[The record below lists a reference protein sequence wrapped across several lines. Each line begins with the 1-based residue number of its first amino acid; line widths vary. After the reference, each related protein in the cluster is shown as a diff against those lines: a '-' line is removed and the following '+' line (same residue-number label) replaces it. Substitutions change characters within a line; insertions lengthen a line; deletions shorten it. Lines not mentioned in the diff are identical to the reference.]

1 VLSNIGG
8 TLSRKSLAHY
18 RVTNLCRIW
27 RGRNGRLT
35 LALVIDC
42 YTRELLGWQ
51 LSRSGKASTAAAA
64 L

>member
-1 VLSNIGG
+1 
-8 TLSRKSLAHY
+8 
-18 RVTNLCRIW
+18 
-27 RGRNGRLT
+27 
-35 LALVIDC
+35 VIDC